1 MEVVYMGQIKITLKI
16 LVRKPEE
23 KRSLEKCRCKWEDNI
38 KMTHKETGQEGVGW
52 RHTVL
57 ERVGWWAS

>member
-1 MEVVYMGQIKITLKI
+1 M

-23 KRSLEKCRCKWEDNI
+23 NRSLEKCRCKWEDNI
-38 KMTHKETGQEGVGW
+38 KMTNKETGQEGVGW

-57 ERVGWWAS
+57 EGVGWWAS